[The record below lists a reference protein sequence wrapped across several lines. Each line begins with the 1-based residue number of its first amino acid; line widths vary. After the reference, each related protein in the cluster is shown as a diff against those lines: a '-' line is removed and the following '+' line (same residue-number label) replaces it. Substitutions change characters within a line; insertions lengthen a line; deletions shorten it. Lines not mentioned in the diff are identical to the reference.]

1 MRGLLAIT
9 MAAVFF
15 LLPVLCYLATA
26 VFVTAYLR
34 HRRHSTMSRKQRW
47 ADLGPVV
54 REPLRVATIL
64 FLSGFA
70 VVALIG
76 GDFALENYASPAVTA
91 VDVLGDAFTNWNDP
105 LSSRAIVVRGGV
117 FIVLLSCVFVT
128 VALVSYFRNRWIS
141 MRDSDRLTH

>member
-15 LLPVLCYLATA
+15 LLPLLCYLATA

-34 HRRHSTMSRKQRW
+34 RRRRLAVSPRW
-47 ADLGPVV
+47 ADLRPVV

-64 FLSGFA
+64 FLSGIA

-76 GDFALENYASPAVTA
+76 GDLALENYASPAVAA

-117 FIVLLSCVFVT
+117 FIVLLSCIFVT

-141 MRDSDRLTH
+141 MRDSSNGLTH